1 MTIELFA
8 NRTDAELENL
18 FHNFRWPE
26 GIRCI
31 KCNKV
36 QNRIYRDRK
45 NKRLRYYC
53 QGCHIWWNDFTGTIL
68 EGRRLTL
75 KQFFIALHLFLGSKE
90 TALEVSRQTNI
101 NRHTAETLLKAI
113 KKEEHWAQMLLNKI
127 TNKTDTGLGVLVT
140 LNDVQ
145 SYLGLSRR
153 TLYRLISSGALSG
166 SKIGGQWRFRPE
178 DLQKYFTSRLN
189 RYGTIAITESISFRP
204 EVLDRYHKDNSKY
217 YLQEEA
223 YQGWVGSKED
233 YNYMQGLLTI
243 LGKGVRH
250 TTPLGRIAF
259 YDVHFRKVVT
269 KAGHPAIS
277 ISQRDYDEL
286 PAQEYEYWS
295 RFRI

>member
-153 TLYRLISSGALSG
+153 TIYRLVASGAFAA

-178 DLQKYFTSRLN
+178 DIQKYFTSRLN

-204 EVLDRYHKDNSKY
+204 EVLDRYRKDKTKY